1 MTNLAA
7 GMAARPSYLRLQN
20 SRIVLNLV
28 RQYATCSKAE
38 LARNSGLSAPTVA
51 AVITE
56 LADHGLVEFLGEGPS
71 SGGRPPELLRFC
83 PTHRIV
89 AAVDIGGTRLRLML
103 ADLNGATVA
112 ERKCVLAP
120 SEKDQDAICRQINEL
135 ILGACADAAISPDKI
150 AQLAVG
156 APGITNAELGMVLS
170 APNLT
175 GWTNVA
181 LQQMLEQLC
190 GIPVTIENDVNLAAI
205 GEHWCGAAENVDQF
219 IFIAMGT
226 GIGAGIYL
234 NGQLHHGAQWSAGEM
249 GYLPVSGL
257 EREMPDAQTLGQL
270 EQTIGGAG
278 IERKWRERLLLSGRD
293 GDCALMDLRATDI
306 FDRVGAQQDPD
317 AIAVLNYTARQLADA
332 IVIAMLIVNPSL
344 IVLGGGIGSHPCLQ
358 RETERLLSEAR
369 FPLPTVR
376 TSTLGL
382 HAQLYGA
389 VALALEAV
397 ENQLFC

>member
-1 MTNLAA
+1 M
-7 GMAARPSYLRLQN
+7 QN
-20 SRIVLNLV
+20 SRIVLKLV
-28 RQYATCSKAE
+28 RQYATCSKAD
-38 LARNSGLSAPTVA
+38 LARRSGLSAPTVA
-51 AVITE
+51 AAITE
-56 LADHGLVEFLGEGPS
+56 LADHGFVEYLGEGPS
-71 SGGRPPELLRFC
+71 SGGRRPELLRFC

-112 ERKCVLAP
+112 ERKCLLAP
-120 SEKDQDAICRQINEL
+120 SEKDPAAICRQIHEL
-135 ILGACADAAISPDKI
+135 ILGACADAVISPDKI
-150 AQLAVG
+150 VHLAVG
-156 APGITNAELGMVLS
+156 APGITDVKRGVVLS

-175 GWTNVA
+175 GWTDVA

-190 GIPVTIENDVNLAAI
+190 GIPATIENDVNLAAI
-205 GEHWCGAAENVDQF
+205 GEHWRGAAENVDQF

-249 GYLPVSGL
+249 GYLPASGM
-257 EREMPDAQTLGQL
+257 EREMPDAEALGQL
-270 EQTIGGAG
+270 ERTIGGVG
-278 IERKWRERLLLSGRD
+278 IERKWRELLLLSGQD
-293 GDCALMDLRATDI
+293 GDRALMDLPATGI
-306 FDRVGAQQDPD
+306 FDRVGAQQDLE

-358 RETERLLSEAR
+358 RETERLLGEAR
-369 FPLPTVR
+369 FSLPTVR

-397 ENQLFC
+397 ENQLVC